1 MKSSRSSGAALRHGY
16 TALTSMSPGS
26 PASSPHASAGFSA
39 SARAWSTMACQWAR
53 LILSTVGRG
62 YSPAMAPK
70 GVKLVASNR
79 KARHDYDVLDTFEAG
94 MALVGTEVKSLRDG
108 KIVLKDAHARVED
121 GELWLVGV
129 HVAPYE
135 LADGFGG
142 HDPERRRKLLLHR
155 WEIAELA
162 ARTAQEG
169 LTIVPLSVYF
179 KEGRAKIE
187 LGLARGR
194 RNYDKRHAIAERD
207 AARETAK
214 AMSVK
219 RR

>member
-1 MKSSRSSGAALRHGY
+1 
-16 TALTSMSPGS
+16 
-26 PASSPHASAGFSA
+26 
-39 SARAWSTMACQWAR
+39 
-53 LILSTVGRG
+53 
-62 YSPAMAPK
+62 
-70 GVKLVASNR
+70 VKVVASNR
-79 KARHDYDVLDTFEAG
+79 KARYDYDVLDTFEAG

-135 LADGFGG
+135 MTDGFGG
-142 HDPERRRKLLLHR
+142 HEPERRRKLLLHR
-155 WEIAELA
+155 WEIDELA
-162 ARTAQEG
+162 ERTAREG

-194 RNYDKRHAIAERD
+194 KNYDKRHAIAERD
-207 AARETAK
+207 ATREAAK
-214 AMSVK
+214 AMSPK
-219 RR
+219 GR

>member
-1 MKSSRSSGAALRHGY
+1 VSPKGV
-16 TALTSMSPGS
+16 PGS
-26 PASSPHASAGFSA
+26 PKG
-39 SARAWSTMACQWAR
+39 
-53 LILSTVGRG
+53 
-62 YSPAMAPK
+62 PK
-70 GVKLVASNR
+70 VVASNR

-94 MALVGTEVKSLRDG
+94 MQLVGTEVKSLRDG

-155 WEIAELA
+155 WEIDELA
-162 ARTAQEG
+162 ERSAREG

-194 RNYDKRHAIAERD
+194 KNYDKRHAIAERD
-207 AARETAK
+207 AARDAAQALSPK
-214 AMSVK
+214 G
-219 RR
+219 R

>member
-1 MKSSRSSGAALRHGY
+1 
-16 TALTSMSPGS
+16 
-26 PASSPHASAGFSA
+26 
-39 SARAWSTMACQWAR
+39 
-53 LILSTVGRG
+53 
-62 YSPAMAPK
+62 
-70 GVKLVASNR
+70 VASNR

-135 LADGFGG
+135 QADGFGG

-155 WEIAELA
+155 WEIDELGE
-162 ARTAQEG
+162 RTARES
-169 LTIVPLSVYF
+169 LTIVPLAVYF
-179 KEGRAKIE
+179 RDGRAKVE

-194 RNYDKRHAIAERD
+194 RSYDKRHAIAERD
-207 AARETAK
+207 AAREAAR
-214 AMSVK
+214 AMSPK
-219 RR
+219 HR